1 MTFVNVIEQI
11 GPSVS
16 ISANARI
23 GAGTRL
29 KHCIILDDVEIK
41 AGVQLFG
48 LKLHKYFLSSNF
60 LFFYF
65 ILQENALVGHAIVV
79 SSLMTLKSR
88 QVYS

>member
-41 AGVQLFG
+41 AGVQLIG
-48 LKLHKYFLSSNF
+48 LKCMSIFGAQFFIF
-60 LFFYF
+60 LFHLTGKCSCWSCNCWMEIIYWSM
-65 ILQENALVGHAIVV
+65 G
-79 SSLMTLKSR
+79 MC
-88 QVYS
+88 